1 MKKNLGSIDRSIRI
15 IAGVGIIS
23 LALVGPQSPW
33 AFLGIIP
40 LLSGLVGWCP
50 PYALLGLSTCRSCK

>member
-15 IAGVGIIS
+15 VAGLGIIS